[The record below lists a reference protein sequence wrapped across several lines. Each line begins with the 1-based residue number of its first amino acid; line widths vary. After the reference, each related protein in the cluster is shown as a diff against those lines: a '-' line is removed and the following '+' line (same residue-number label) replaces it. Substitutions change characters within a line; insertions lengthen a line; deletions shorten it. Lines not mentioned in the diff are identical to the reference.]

1 MGLATA
7 RLLVAN
13 GGTVVLVARDEDK
26 LVRRQKEL
34 EFFGKGKVETIVAVR
49 NMVKCGG
56 GSIVNIGAM
65 WAHLAIKATPLS
77 AYSMQ
82 LVCLR

>member
-34 EFFGKGKVETIVAVR
+34 EFFGKGKVETIVADFYDWEL
-49 NMVKCGG
+49 VKALIARIDIEN
-56 GSIVNIGAM
+56 ST
-65 WAHLAIKATPLS
+65 HQPLS
-77 AYSMQ
+77 ECGW
-82 LVCLR
+82 LVHPEDLS